1 MPAGCSA
8 NATIGRIPA
17 TSRRPVWT
25 RTNSS
30 QCFFRSRALP
40 APASRA
46 QVTAAFTPKY
56 ARVARSASGIPS
68 AWRCRSTNI
77 AATVTCGIHLAGGAR
92 LPTKPGHPR
101 RGSALSSA
109 GQKIAAVVLAAG
121 KGTRM
126 KSDKAKVLHAA
137 AGRPIGFFPIRA
149 ALALDASPV
158 VVVVGHQAETVQEE
172 LSRHL
177 AGAPL
182 RFALQAEQLGTGH
195 AVLCAEEALR
205 GFDGSVLILAA
216 DVPLIR
222 PETLQKLVIA
232 RQGADLALLT
242 CRAQDPKGYGRI
254 VRRGDG
260 SVARVVEEKDASP
273 EERRISEANASIYL
287 ADAKF
292 LFRALRGVGRSNAQG
307 EYYLTD
313 IVAKGR
319 AVAVEAEETEVS
331 GVNDRAQ
338 LARAAAQLR
347 ERRNAQLMKD
357 GVTLVDPDVT
367 YVDEGIEV
375 GADSVL
381 EPMVSLRGKTR
392 VGRGVHIGQGC
403 VIVDSEIAD
412 GAQILPYTHMTESR
426 VGPGAT
432 VGPFARLRPG
442 AQLAE
447 QAHVGNFVE
456 LKKTLLGKGSKANHL
471 SYLGDSVI
479 GEGCNVGAG
488 TITCNYDGKNKH
500 VTRIEDGAFIG
511 SDTQL
516 VAPVTVGKGAY
527 VGTGPTVREDVPSGS
542 LAVSAGKQR
551 NIEGWVEKKAPRK
564 TSKKA

>member
-1 MPAGCSA
+1 
-8 NATIGRIPA
+8 
-17 TSRRPVWT
+17 
-25 RTNSS
+25 
-30 QCFFRSRALP
+30 
-40 APASRA
+40 
-46 QVTAAFTPKY
+46 
-56 ARVARSASGIPS
+56 
-68 AWRCRSTNI
+68 
-77 AATVTCGIHLAGGAR
+77 
-92 LPTKPGHPR
+92 
-101 RGSALSSA
+101 LSNV

-137 AGRPIGFFPIRA
+137 AGRPIAFFPIRA

-158 VVVVGHQAETVQEE
+158 VVVVGHQAGSVEQE
-172 LSRHL
+172 LSRQF

-195 AVLCAEEALR
+195 AVLCAEQALH
-205 GFDGSVLILAA
+205 GFEGSVLILAA

-222 PETLQKLVIA
+222 PETLQRLVTA
-232 RQGADLALLT
+232 RQGADVSLLS
-242 CRAQDPKGYGRI
+242 CRARDPKGYGRI
-254 VRRGDG
+254 VRRDDG
-260 SVARVVEEKDASP
+260 SVARIVEEKDASP
-273 EERRISEANASIYL
+273 EERRISEVNASIYL

-292 LFRALRGVGRSNAQG
+292 LFAALRGLGRSNAQG

-313 IVAKGR
+313 IVARGR

-338 LARAAAQLR
+338 LARAASQLR

-357 GVTLVDPDVT
+357 GVTLVDPAVT

-392 VGRGVHIGQGC
+392 VGKGVQIGQGC
-403 VIVDSEIAD
+403 VIVDCEIAD

-426 VGPGAT
+426 IGPGAT

-488 TITCNYDGKNKH
+488 TITCNYDGKSKH
-500 VTRIEDGAFIG
+500 VTKIEDGAFIG

-527 VGTGPTVREDVPSGS
+527 VGTGTTVREDVPPGA

-564 TSKKA
+564 ASKKPGER

>member
-1 MPAGCSA
+1 M
-8 NATIGRIPA
+8 
-17 TSRRPVWT
+17 
-25 RTNSS
+25 
-30 QCFFRSRALP
+30 
-40 APASRA
+40 
-46 QVTAAFTPKY
+46 
-56 ARVARSASGIPS
+56 
-68 AWRCRSTNI
+68 
-77 AATVTCGIHLAGGAR
+77 
-92 LPTKPGHPR
+92 
-101 RGSALSSA
+101 SSA

-392 VGRGVHIGQGC
+392 VGRDVHIGQGC

-471 SYLGDSVI
+471 SYLGDSVRSS
-479 GEGCNVGAG
+479 GA
-488 TITCNYDGKNKH
+488 
-500 VTRIEDGAFIG
+500 TR
-511 SDTQL
+511 SW
-516 VAPVTVGKGAY
+516 
-527 VGTGPTVREDVPSGS
+527 S
-542 LAVSAGKQR
+542 
-551 NIEGWVEKKAPRK
+551 PR
-564 TSKKA
+564 

>member
-1 MPAGCSA
+1 M
-8 NATIGRIPA
+8 
-17 TSRRPVWT
+17 
-25 RTNSS
+25 
-30 QCFFRSRALP
+30 
-40 APASRA
+40 
-46 QVTAAFTPKY
+46 
-56 ARVARSASGIPS
+56 
-68 AWRCRSTNI
+68 
-77 AATVTCGIHLAGGAR
+77 
-92 LPTKPGHPR
+92 
-101 RGSALSSA
+101 
-109 GQKIAAVVLAAG
+109 AAVVLAAG

-126 KSDKAKVLHAA
+126 KSDKAKVLHQAS
-137 AGRPIGFFPIRA
+137 GRPIAFFPIRA

-158 VVVVGHQAETVQEE
+158 VVVVGHQAQSVEETLAKE
-172 LSRHL
+172 LP
-177 AGAPL
+177 GAPL

-205 GFDGSVLILAA
+205 GFEGDVLILAA

-222 PETLQKLVIA
+222 AETLQQLVA
-232 RQGADLALLT
+232 AKGDADVALLT
-242 CRAQDPKGYGRI
+242 CRARDPKGYGRV
-254 VRRGDG
+254 VRKSDG
-260 SVARVVEEKDASP
+260 TVARIVEEKDAS
-273 EERRISEANASIYL
+273 EAERRIDEINASIYL
-287 ADAKF
+287 ASASF
-292 LFRALRGVGRSNAQG
+292 LFTALRGVGRSNAQG

-319 AVAVEAEETEVS
+319 AVAVLAEEVEVS

-338 LARAAAQLR
+338 LAASAARLR

-357 GVTLVDPDVT
+357 GVTLVDPAVT

-392 VGRGVHIGQGC
+392 VGRGVRIGQGC

-412 GAQILPYTHMTESR
+412 GAQILPYTHMTEAKI
-426 VGPGAT
+426 GPGAT

-456 LKKTLLGKGSKANHL
+456 LKKTVLGKGSKANHL
-471 SYLGDSVI
+471 TYLGDTLV
-479 GEGCNVGAG
+479 GEGCNIGAG

-500 VTRIEDGAFIG
+500 QTTIEDGAFIG

-516 VAPVTVGKGAY
+516 VAPVKVGKGAY
-527 VGTGPTVREDVPSGS
+527 VGTGTTVREDVPAGA

-551 NIEGWVEKKAPRK
+551 NIEGWVEKKAPAK
-564 TSKKA
+564 VSKKG